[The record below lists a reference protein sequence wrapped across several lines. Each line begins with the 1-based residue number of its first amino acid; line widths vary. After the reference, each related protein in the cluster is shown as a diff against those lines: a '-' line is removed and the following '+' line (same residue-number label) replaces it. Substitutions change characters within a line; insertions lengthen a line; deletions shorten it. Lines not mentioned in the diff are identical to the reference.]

1 MNKYAKPVVLAVRWI
16 VCLYLIW
23 KSTSMMFGPTPTFQT
38 AEQAQVYVLK
48 ALLVFGSVMVWM
60 LFTLY
65 LFPDRSCRED
75 GLSRWLD
82 AKIGRDWRYT
92 S

>member
-1 MNKYAKPVVLAVRWI
+1 MNKYAKPVVHIVRWT
-16 VCLYLIW
+16 VCLSLIW
-23 KSTSMMFGPTPTFQT
+23 KTLNMVFANVTFQT
-38 AEQAQVYVLK
+38 AEQTQMYMVKTLCVGGGVL
-48 ALLVFGSVMVWM
+48 VWM

-65 LFPDRSCRED
+65 LFPDRSCSED

-82 AKIGRDWRYT
+82 AKIGREWRRT